1 MQDGHAHFSFPSRPW
16 RIIAQEL
23 ARETNPRRVVELS
36 EELNR
41 SLEEPTSN
49 LAKPFQD
56 GSSTKP
62 ADKP

>member
-1 MQDGHAHFSFPSRPW
+1 MQDGNANFFPARPW
-16 RIIAQEL
+16 RVIAQEL
-23 ARETNPRRVVELS
+23 ARETNPRRVIELS

-41 SLEEPTSN
+41 ALAEQTSN

-62 ADKP
+62 VDKP